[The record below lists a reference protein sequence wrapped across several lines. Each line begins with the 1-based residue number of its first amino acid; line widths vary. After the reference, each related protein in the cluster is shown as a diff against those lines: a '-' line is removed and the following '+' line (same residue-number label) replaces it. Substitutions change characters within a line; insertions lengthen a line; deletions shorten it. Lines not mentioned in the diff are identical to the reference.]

1 MIVSAHSL
9 LLDSEALSAAAQDQ
23 RVMQPWLELARQSD
37 LVLYVSAA
45 TLAEVTDGSARDALV
60 RRIVK
65 AMRVVPVTAE
75 IGYSSGGLRHVA
87 ATTRRKARDL
97 TVDAIVAA
105 TAVMLPPPTIV
116 LTSDPDDLRLLLQ
129 DTQVRVEGL
138 NP

>member
-1 MIVSAHSL
+1 MIVSAYSL

-37 LVLYVSAA
+37 FVLYVSAA

-75 IGYSSGGLRHVA
+75 IGYSSGGFRHVA
-87 ATTRRKARDL
+87 TTTRRKARDL
-97 TVDAIVAA
+97 TVDAVVAA
-105 TAVMLPPPTIV
+105 TAVTLPPPTIV

>member
-37 LVLYVSAA
+37 FVLYVSAA

-105 TAVMLPPPTIV
+105 TAVTLPPPTVV